1 MTTAFRRHGGR
12 PEAIALPSRRLVIL
26 RIITCVR
33 AISIFPA
40 RYAVYECLAELLA
53 QGYPDG
59 IDHALLAQDA
69 RKDTG
74 VVSRNYPVLRQRQNI
89 KCCGKA

>member
-1 MTTAFRRHGGR
+1 MTTALYVM
-12 PEAIALPSRRLVIL
+12 AAVLSIALPSRRLVIL

-53 QGYPDG
+53 QGYPMAS
-59 IDHALLAQDA
+59 IMRWLAQDA

-74 VVSRNYPVLRQRQNI
+74 AVSRNHP
-89 KCCGKA
+89 CPCGSGKI